1 MIWKSF
7 DWNWL
12 ENCKKPRNLKKLV
25 QIKNFKVFVILKSR
39 QLKNFSTI
47 LIRCTNSSR
56 VRLRVRHL
64 QRLVPPPLG
73 ATQGWRGNSSDSL
86 PGWTNGRFDHS
97 RCLEGGRRGG
107 RRYPHLQV
115 PASGR
120 KEQVQVQDQ
129 GHQQDW
135 AFGTYRPTRNSSCQR
150 SLGWV
155 EFQQIYIHCTL
166 RK

>member
-1 MIWKSF
+1 M
-7 DWNWL
+7 
-12 ENCKKPRNLKKLV
+12 
-25 QIKNFKVFVILKSR
+25 
-39 QLKNFSTI
+39 
-47 LIRCTNSSR
+47 IRCTNSSR
-56 VRLRVRHL
+56 ERLRVRHL

-86 PGWTNGRFDHS
+86 PGWTDGRLDHS

-120 KEQVQVQDQ
+120 EEQVQVQDQ

-155 EFQQIYIHCTL
+155 EFQQIYIL
-166 RK
+166 YENNSSMNERMNERMEDNLILKGVKEANLSMNKFRRGKNYA